1 MISEGLEEYEYN
13 NDTSIL
19 VKEMIKCG
27 IRAKEEVF
35 LIEVLNNMKQKAFTQ
50 LRKKTN
56 ILVNNA
62 ARLMGIIDEYGVLE
76 ENEVFV

>member
-1 MISEGLEEYEYN
+1 MISEGLEEYEFN
-13 NDTSIL
+13 NEISVL

-27 IRAKEEVF
+27 IRARDEVF

-56 ILVNNA
+56 ILVQNA
-62 ARLMGIIDEYGVLE
+62 ARLMGIIDEYGVLNE
-76 ENEVFV
+76 GEVFV